1 MKSKITILFII
12 FVSTISLAQTKVG
25 TINSDYLIALMPE
38 NKIVAERSQAYGA
51 KLDSLFS
58 IKLNEYD
65 SKLKNYQEKQKE
77 LTEENRNVL
86 IAELTK
92 LDSEVKRYQQNGN
105 KLMELKQD
113 ELMRPLYKKLMGV
126 INQIAKQDGYTQI
139 LKTSGNQF
147 VFIDENFDITKQVM
161 QKLGL
166 KAPEVKK

>member
-1 MKSKITILFII
+1 M
-12 FVSTISLAQTKVG
+12 Q
-25 TINSDYLIALMPE
+25 LM
-38 NKIVAERSQAYGA
+38 Q
-51 KLDSLFS
+51 
-58 IKLNEYD
+58 
-65 SKLKNYQEKQKE
+65 LK
-77 LTEENRNVL
+77 RN
-86 IAELTK
+86 
-92 LDSEVKRYQQNGN
+92 
-105 KLMELKQD
+105 